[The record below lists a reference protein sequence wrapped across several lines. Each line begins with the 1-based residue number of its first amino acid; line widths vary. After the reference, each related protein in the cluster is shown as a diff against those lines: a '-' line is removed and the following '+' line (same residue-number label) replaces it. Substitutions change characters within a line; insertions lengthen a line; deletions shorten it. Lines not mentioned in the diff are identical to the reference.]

1 MPKDKDK
8 MKVVFLGE
16 QSTGK
21 TSILTRFIEDKFQ
34 MGLGVLFVIIQP
46 TVGIDFMAKTLIVSG
61 KPLRLQFWDTAG
73 Q

>member
-21 TSILTRFIEDKFQ
+21 TSILTRFIEDKF
-34 MGLGVLFVIIQP
+34 
-46 TVGIDFMAKTLIVSG
+46 
-61 KPLRLQFWDTAG
+61 
-73 Q
+73 